1 MKLQKGLDDLI
12 IKYSVGTAAA
22 LSESGESAVINGEEY
37 PLLPWESERRFYEM
51 KNTFETRLGNPCT
64 FRVGYTAHRGTDLF
78 ALLRREIGVIEYVLS
93 SDIKSIYAVRGGSAM
108 NCIATAANGCICTLE
123 LAATLCAEDKEIDKH
138 ELMTDAGHTCDR
150 VVDTQ
155 IPQESIYVYGES
167 RAVYTD
173 TDAELYGFS
182 EREAA
187 IVRNALALAK
197 SPSAREHNRAKSAH
211 IGSVVR
217 ACAESLETCLE
228 SEVK

>member
-22 LSESGESAVINGEEY
+22 LSESGESTVINGEEY

-138 ELMTDAGHTCDR
+138 ELMTDAATPATVLWIR
-150 VVDTQ
+150 RSRRNPFMFTVKAVRF
-155 IPQESIYVYGES
+155 IPIPMPSF
-167 RAVYTD
+167 TD
-173 TDAELYGFS
+173 F
-182 EREAA
+182 R
-187 IVRNALALAK
+187 
-197 SPSAREHNRAKSAH
+197 SARRQLSAMPLRLRNPPPRASITVQRARISILSSGLAPNRWKP
-211 IGSVVR
+211 VWNR
-217 ACAESLETCLE
+217 R
-228 SEVK
+228 